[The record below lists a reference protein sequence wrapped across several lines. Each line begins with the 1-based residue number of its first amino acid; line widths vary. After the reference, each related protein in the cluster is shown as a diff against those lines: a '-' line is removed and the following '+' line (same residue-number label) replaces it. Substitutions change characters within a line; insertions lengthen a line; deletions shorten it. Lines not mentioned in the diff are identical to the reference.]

1 MAFNELYSLV
11 GGGVNTDDANA
22 TASQILSGYTAY
34 VKGKKITGN
43 IPSQGAQTI
52 TPGTT
57 NKTIASGKYL
67 SGTQTIKGDSNLTA
81 GNIKAGTSIFG
92 VSGTY
97 TSDANAVG
105 WSDLRA
111 GKTAYVNGQRI
122 EGNLASLDQGTPNW
136 CENVRIYNDRFEF
149 APPPGIHGCWWDG
162 GQYCYMS
169 YEQVRNAIGL
179 TADKLRAG
187 NYILGIWG
195 SYTGTVSAACVILSH
210 QNYDYDDAAQWTVN
224 QTTNIV
230 SHVSTNKGTA
240 TFQFTVSAR
249 VFILSTFFH
258 YAESGSVGNCSLNGW
273 VDVWP
278 GLTFTVNTYIG
289 GSNAHGNNKRVL
301 AAVSISY

>member
-1 MAFNELYSLV
+1 MAYNELFSNN
-11 GGGVNTDDANA
+11 GIDTDDANA

-43 IPSQGAQTI
+43 IQSQGAQTI
-52 TPGTT
+52 TPGTS

-67 SGTQTIKGDSNLTA
+67 SGTQTIKGDANLTA
-81 GNIKAGTSIFG
+81 GNIRKGTSIFG
-92 VSGTY
+92 VSGTF
-97 TSDANAVG
+97 TSDAFIGSAWDIRQG
-105 WSDLRA
+105 RS
-111 GKTAYVNGQRI
+111 AYANGQKI
-122 EGNLASLDQGTPNW
+122 EGALPSCDTGTPNW
-136 CENVRIYNDRFEF
+136 CEHVRLDNDRFEI
-149 APPPGIHGCWWDG
+149 APPAGIHGCNWNG
-162 GQYCYMS
+162 GQYSYLS
-169 YEQVRNAIGL
+169 YEQVRNVIGL